1 MRSWDVTWHDGRMDA
16 TEQHAR
22 IIAQRMAEARELV
35 GVPVDVLA
43 DRSSVEAGLLEAIE
57 KGRRYPTSSEVAS
70 VSGATGLPVGW
81 FLEEPEQLVASR
93 RTALDGGVS
102 PDFDLALEALAFRIR
117 KLRDQ
122 GIISVHG
129 GQSFAM
135 PQSHD
140 DTKKAAETARTTAG
154 AGLEPIRDLTAF
166 CEKFGLLAFSRNF
179 VGSPFEGAVTEIQR
193 NGERDFGVALVAT
206 RTDSMRP
213 RFTLAH
219 ELGHWLF
226 GITFADACGRS
237 DVERFM
243 NSFAAHLLMPEEY
256 VHKVKAEYVGEPAR
270 LFVMAISARCGVSW
284 TATLTHLLNLG
295 TITQDEFVLEEKR
308 RPTREDFQAA
318 GFDIPL
324 VDALSVVPPRFQ
336 EFILDAYQRRA
347 VSKGLALEALFGA
360 VSESELPPRDLTQA
374 AGS

>member
-1 MRSWDVTWHDGRMDA
+1 MRSWGVTWHDSHMDA

-35 GVPVDVLA
+35 SVPVDVLA
-43 DRSSVEAGLLEAIE
+43 DRSSVESGLLESIE
-57 KGRRYPTSSEVAS
+57 KGRRYPTSSDVAS

-122 GIISVHG
+122 GIISVDG

-140 DTKKAAETARTTAG
+140 DTKKAAEIARATAG

-166 CEKFGLLAFSRNF
+166 CEKLGLLAFSRNF

-206 RTDSMRP
+206 RADSMRP
-213 RFTLAH
+213 RFTLTH

-226 GITFADACGRS
+226 GTTFADACGRS
-237 DVERFM
+237 DIERFM

-256 VHKVKAEYVGEPAR
+256 VRKVKAEYVGEPAR
-270 LFVMAISARCGVSW
+270 LYAMAISARCGVSW

-308 RPTREDFQAA
+308 RPAREDFKAS

-324 VDALSVVPPRFQ
+324 VHELSAVPPRYQ
-336 EFILDAYQRRA
+336 GHILDAYQRHA
-347 VSKGLALEALFGA
+347 VSKGVALEASFGA
-360 VSESELPPRDLTQA
+360 VPESELPARELSRA
-374 AGS
+374 AGA

>member
-1 MRSWDVTWHDGRMDA
+1 MRSWDVTWHDSHMDA

-22 IIAQRMAEARELV
+22 IIAQRMTEARELV

-43 DRSSVEAGLLEAIE
+43 DRSSVEAGVLETIE
-57 KGRRYPTSSEVAS
+57 KGHRYPTSSEVAS

-81 FLEEPEQLVASR
+81 FLEEREQLVASR
-93 RTALDGGVS
+93 RAALDGGVS
-102 PDFDLALEALAFRIR
+102 SDFDVALEALAFRAR
-117 KLRDQ
+117 KLRDR
-122 GIISVHG
+122 GIITVDRGHP
-129 GQSFAM
+129 FTM

-140 DTKKAAETARTTAG
+140 DTMKGAEAARAAAG
-154 AGLEPIRDLTAF
+154 EGLEPISDLTAF
-166 CEKFGLLAFSRNF
+166 CEKLGLLAFSKSF

-193 NGERDFGVALVAT
+193 DGERDFGVALVAT
-206 RTDSMRP
+206 RADSMRP

-226 GITFADACGRS
+226 GTTYADACGRS

-284 TATLTHLLNLG
+284 TATLTHLFNLG

-308 RPTREDFQAA
+308 WPTREDFQAA

-324 VDALSVVPPRFQ
+324 VDALSVVPTRFQ
-336 EFILDAYQRRA
+336 ELILDGYQRRA

-374 AGS
+374 AGT

>member
-1 MRSWDVTWHDGRMDA
+1 MHSGDVTWHDSRMDA

-43 DRSSVEAGLLEAIE
+43 DRSSVEAGVLETIE
-57 KGRRYPTSSEVAS
+57 KGHRYPTSYEVAS

-81 FLEEPEQLVASR
+81 FLEEREQLVASR
-93 RTALDGGVS
+93 RAALDGGVS
-102 PDFDLALEALAFRIR
+102 SHFDVALEALAFRAR

-122 GIISVHG
+122 GIITVDRGH
-129 GQSFAM
+129 SFTM

-140 DTKKAAETARTTAG
+140 DTKKAAEAARAAAG
-154 AGLEPIRDLTAF
+154 AGLEPISDLTAF
-166 CEKFGLLAFSRNF
+166 CEKLGLLAFSKSF

-226 GITFADACGRS
+226 GTTFADACGRS

-336 EFILDAYQRRA
+336 ELILDAYQRRA